1 MRRLFGTDGIRGIAN
16 EFLSGELAY
25 YTGRATATVLR
36 EVGKKYILI
45 GKDTRQSG
53 DMLEAALT
61 AGITSVGVNVVRLG
75 VIPTPGVAYLTKRY
89 NAMAGIVISASHNP
103 GEYNGIK
110 IFSHTG
116 YKLPDE
122 VEDQIEN
129 LILRHRDKVECPI
142 GANLGTSL
150 PDEGKVDA
158 YIEYLI
164 SKADAPLKGYRIA
177 LDCAHGAT
185 YRIAP
190 KVFDALGA
198 EVVVI
203 NTEPD
208 GMNINKKCGSTN
220 IDIIQKLVQKVN
232 AHIGFAFD
240 GDGDRVIAVDER
252 GGVMDGDH
260 IMAACG
266 LFLKEKGKL
275 KNNTIVGT
283 VMSNLG
289 FVKFMDEHQLNFI
302 AAPVGDRYVL
312 EEMQKGDY
320 ILGGEQSGHVLFL
333 DHGTTGDGIL
343 TALQLVNVMLHTER
357 PISEINAMVKV
368 YPQVLVNAMVKE
380 ENKKNY
386 MMDEEI
392 SKSIKEIEDYFQGK
406 GRVLIRPSGTE
417 PFIRVMIEGEKEEI
431 LEEKAKDL
439 AAMIEKRLG

>member
-1 MRRLFGTDGIRGIAN
+1 
-16 EFLSGELAY
+16 
-25 YTGRATATVLR
+25 
-36 EVGKKYILI
+36 
-45 GKDTRQSG
+45 
-53 DMLEAALT
+53 
-61 AGITSVGVNVVRLG
+61 
-75 VIPTPGVAYLTKRY
+75 
-89 NAMAGIVISASHNP
+89 
-103 GEYNGIK
+103 
-110 IFSHTG
+110 
-116 YKLPDE
+116 
-122 VEDQIEN
+122 
-129 LILRHRDKVECPI
+129 
-142 GANLGTSL
+142 
-150 PDEGKVDA
+150 
-158 YIEYLI
+158 
-164 SKADAPLKGYRIA
+164 
-177 LDCAHGAT
+177 
-185 YRIAP
+185 
-190 KVFDALGA
+190 
-198 EVVVI
+198 
-203 NTEPD
+203 
-208 GMNINKKCGSTN
+208 
-220 IDIIQKLVQKVN
+220 
-232 AHIGFAFD
+232 
-240 GDGDRVIAVDER
+240 
-252 GGVMDGDH
+252 MDGDH

-289 FVKFMDEHQLNFI
+289 FVQFMEEHQLNFI

-333 DHGTTGDGIL
+333 DHGTTGNGIL

-431 LEEKAKDL
+431 LEKKAKNL